1 MAQVGAQGRAQ
12 RSARAAAMAGI
23 MAAGVLIQA
32 VSTPAFANPA
42 APGSTTPDPAE
53 KAVAY
58 CRSVG
63 DNNMVNAVPPD
74 ILSEAAKAMGVT
86 LPTDADTR
94 AVWRCMDGAV
104 MVCIAG
110 GPRYCGRAGTQVV
123 PSPEAR
129 KFCQANVSA
138 PEIPTWATGRDTIFN
153 WRCQG
158 TEPAVAS
165 AARTV
170 DKRGFVQEYWRAY
183 EPGQQP
189 KP

>member
-1 MAQVGAQGRAQ
+1 MKHFL
-12 RSARAAAMAGI
+12 SDSI
-23 MAAGVLIQA
+23 HTAGVTAKIPVMA
-32 VSTPAFANPA
+32 VIMVTGALTALA
-42 APGSTTPDPAE
+42 ASPVAASPGD

-63 DNNMVNAVPPD
+63 DNNMINAVPPD
-74 ILSEAAKAMGVT
+74 ILEETAKGMGLA

-110 GPRYCGRAGTQVV
+110 GPRYCGRADTQVA

-129 KFCQANVSA
+129 KYCQANA
-138 PEIPTWATGRDTIFN
+138 GAAEIPTWATGRDTIFN
-153 WRCQG
+153 WRCEG
-158 TEPAVAS
+158 IEPLVAS

-170 DKRGFVQEYWRAY
+170 DKRGFVQEYWRVYTPA
-183 EPGQQP
+183 PQP